1 MKDWNTNSWLLFE
14 VITSRILHPKVLFGV
29 LLYFTSYQCH
39 CWKNLS
45 NFLLMISYNLCTVLP
60 SNDEKYETKYDFI
73 LVTRNLLCMWMLC
86 SRGKTRS
93 SREDAWRQYIFSWF
107 YNRTSSA
114 AAVVV
119 PVVSEQKNWKVQ
131 SAILKAPFS
140 SILELCTPFSR
151 SSEFFGAKDFGT
163 PTNSDPKHVAS
174 RNVSWKICRLDLP
187 CMKPAMQ

>member
-1 MKDWNTNSWLLFE
+1 MSFCILLPMYKCQ
-14 VITSRILHPKVLFGV
+14 LKKHLP
-29 LLYFTSYQCH
+29 
-39 CWKNLS
+39 
-45 NFLLMISYNLCTVLP
+45 NFFLMIFCNLIPL
-60 SNDEKYETKYDFI
+60 NDEKYETKYDFI

-140 SILELCTPFSR
+140 ISSILELCTPFLYSF
-151 SSEFFGAKDFGT
+151 EFFGAKDFGT
-163 PTNSDPKHVAS
+163 PTNSDPKHVAA

>member
-1 MKDWNTNSWLLFE
+1 MKCIQNYHLLSFCILICIS
-14 VITSRILHPKVLFGV
+14 VIVA
-29 LLYFTSYQCH
+29 
-39 CWKNLS
+39 KNFS
-45 NFLLMISYNLCTVLP
+45 NFFLMIFCNLIPL
-60 SNDEKYETKYDFI
+60 NNEKYETKYDFI

-114 AAVVV
+114 AVAV

-140 SILELCTPFSR
+140 ISSILELCTPFLR

-174 RNVSWKICRLDLP
+174 RNVSWKICRVDLP